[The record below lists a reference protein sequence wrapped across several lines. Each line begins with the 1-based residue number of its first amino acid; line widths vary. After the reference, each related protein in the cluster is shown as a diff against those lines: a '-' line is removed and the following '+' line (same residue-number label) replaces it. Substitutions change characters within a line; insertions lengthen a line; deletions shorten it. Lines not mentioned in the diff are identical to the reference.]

1 MITRLPSATPLSLA
15 YDVCP
20 LSADSP
26 FLCIDILRQGF
37 LSLDSHAQ
45 ITAGREIKR
54 ELRERLIAELNAQP
68 IDPAALIVE
77 AAATPRRKYQTRRTG
92 G

>member
-20 LSADSP
+20 LSAASP
-26 FLCIDILRQGF
+26 FLSIDILRQGF
-37 LSLDSHAQ
+37 LNLDSHAQ
-45 ITAGREIKR
+45 LTAGREIKR

-68 IDPAALIVE
+68 IDPAALTLE
-77 AAATPRRKYQTRRTG
+77 AAAAPRHEPQARRTG

>member
-1 MITRLPSATPLSLA
+1 MITRLPSATPSPLA

-20 LSADSP
+20 LSAAGPS
-26 FLCIDILRQGF
+26 LSIDILRQGF
-37 LSLDSHAQ
+37 LNLDGHAQ
-45 ITAGREIKR
+45 LTVGRELKR

-68 IDPAALIVE
+68 IDPAALTIE
-77 AAATPRRKYQTRRTG
+77 AAPAPRHESQARRIG